1 MGNKGNSYR
10 FLDSWKVIKET
21 PRKGQKR
28 TLKEQ
33 EIKPGS
39 KILTGFHDQDVKMST
54 WQGRQTGKE
63 I

>member
-1 MGNKGNSYR
+1 MENNGNGYR
-10 FLDSWKVIKET
+10 LLDSGKVINET

-28 TLKEQ
+28 TLEEQ
-33 EIKPGS
+33 GIHPGS

-54 WQGRQTGKE
+54 WQERQTGKE